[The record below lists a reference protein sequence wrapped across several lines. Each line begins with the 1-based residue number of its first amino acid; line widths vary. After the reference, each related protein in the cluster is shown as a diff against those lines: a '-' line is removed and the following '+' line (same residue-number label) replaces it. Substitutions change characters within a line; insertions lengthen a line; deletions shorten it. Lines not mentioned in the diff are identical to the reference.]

1 MDAGINI
8 FRNVLKKSF
17 RFSGRIDRRQYWIF
31 LLLMLVIMAV
41 CVWFT
46 RKIPALPLWQIF
58 GILMLIPYVS
68 ATVKRLHDIGKSG
81 LWFLSIVIPVFGWI
95 YLFVLTIENGQETE
109 NKYGYPEDWTVGK
122 NMTEEL

>member
-17 RFSGRIDRRQYWIF
+17 CFSGRIDRRQYWIF

-46 RKIPALPLWQIF
+46 RKIPGLPLWQIF

-81 LWFLSIVIPVFGWI
+81 LWFLSIMIPVFGWI
-95 YLFVLTIENGQETE
+95 YLFVLAIENGPEAE

>member
-17 RFSGRIDRRQYWIF
+17 CFSGRIDRRQYWIF

-46 RKIPALPLWQIF
+46 RKIPGLPLWQIF

-68 ATVKRLHDIGKSG
+68 ATVKRLHDIGKNG
-81 LWFLSIVIPVFGWI
+81 LWFLSIMIPVFGWI
-95 YLFVLTIENGQETE
+95 YLFVLTIENGREAE